1 MEEKKEKSSQFPYL
15 PLIRDIPSRR
25 GGTGRSRA
33 IRGKKNPLTSSPPL
47 RAILYF
53 PALTPDDRALHDGSS
68 GRGRVAPLKKLEQVH
83 AAKSSC

>member
-15 PLIRDIPSRR
+15 PLIRGIRD
-25 GGTGRSRA
+25 
-33 IRGKKNPLTSSPPL
+33 IRGKTNPLTSSPPL

-53 PALTPDDRALHDGSS
+53 PALTPDGRALHDGSS